1 MLPRVPASAAG
12 DTEHR
17 GAPMA
22 AAAGAVLIKE
32 QHIVDA
38 FQRAGATTID
48 RAVLPEDI
56 GVDEVG
62 IGWRRLRSR
71 VVIRETEA
79 DSGRYYLDV
88 EVWQALRRTR
98 RRLMAIII
106 SVIIIVA
113 FILVPLLRAHG

>member
-1 MLPRVPASAAG
+1 
-12 DTEHR
+12 
-17 GAPMA
+17 MA

-32 QHIVDA
+32 RHIVDA
-38 FQRAGATTID
+38 FQRAGATSID
-48 RAVLPEDI
+48 RAVLPDDI

-88 EVWQALRRTR
+88 EVWQALRRMR
-98 RRLMAIII
+98 RRLMAIILAGI
-106 SVIIIVA
+106 VIVA
-113 FILVPLLRAHG
+113 FVLVPLMRAHG